1 MIQLHHEPSNQAMKR
16 IAAGMKA
23 SFYAVKTCGVISASF
38 SAASILFFGFV
49 ETQMICENT
58 WCFTRNT

>member
-1 MIQLHHEPSNQAMKR
+1 MMHLHDEPSNQAMKR

-38 SAASILFFGFV
+38 SAAIRLSFS
-49 ETQMICENT
+49 
-58 WCFTRNT
+58 R